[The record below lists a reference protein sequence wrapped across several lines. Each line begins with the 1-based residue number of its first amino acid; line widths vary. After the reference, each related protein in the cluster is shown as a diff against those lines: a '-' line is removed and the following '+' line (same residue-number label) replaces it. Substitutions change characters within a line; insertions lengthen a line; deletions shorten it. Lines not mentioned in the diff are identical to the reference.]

1 MDYEKFITT
10 IGALAESVAMFY
22 SGLVQNGIEHDDA
35 LEIVKAFIT
44 TTLKP

>member
-22 SGLVQNGIEHDDA
+22 NGLIQNDVEHDDA

-44 TTLKP
+44 ATLKP